1 MDFSVTIKGT
11 SFPVMVSLKKM
22 KQVRLKVFP
31 SGEIKL
37 SAPVG
42 TPEKWIVEYLNDKMS
57 WIEEKM
63 DLFVQTRAIEKE
75 EHFVSGSSTRVLG
88 RQLTI
93 QVHSACRKQIVC
105 EDGILHVYTPEPD
118 QPTIDRQV
126 NNWWQKASKEYFQDV
141 LDRLYP
147 IVEKHGV
154 ERPAICVKKM
164 RTLWGSCSRNNQK
177 INLNFYL
184 YKASVPCVEY
194 VILHELAHFLYPYH
208 DKDFCDFIT
217 IYMPDWQYRKQQ
229 LDYEFVLGI

>member
-105 EDGILHVYTPEPD
+105 EDGILHVYTPETD

-208 DKDFCDFIT
+208 DKDIYDFIT

>member
-105 EDGILHVYTPEPD
+105 EDGILHVYTPETD

-194 VILHELAHFLYPYH
+194 VILHELTHFLYPYH
-208 DKDFCDFIT
+208 DKDFYDFIT

>member
-93 QVHSACRKQIVC
+93 QVHSACRKQIVF
-105 EDGILHVYTPEPD
+105 EDGILHVYTPETD

>member
-93 QVHSACRKQIVC
+93 QVHSACRKQIVR
-105 EDGILHVYTPEPD
+105 EDGILHVYTPETD

-208 DKDFCDFIT
+208 DKDFYDFIT

>member
-105 EDGILHVYTPEPD
+105 EDGILHVYTPETD

>member
-1 MDFSVTIKGT
+1 MDYSVTVKGIVL
-11 SFPVMVSLKKM
+11 PVSVSLKKM

-42 TPEKWIVEYLNDKMS
+42 TPSDWIIEYLNDKTS

-75 EHFVSGSSTRVLG
+75 EHFVSGSSTRILG

-93 QVHSACRKQIVC
+93 QVHNAHRKQIIR
-105 EDGILHVYTPEPD
+105 EDSVLHIYTPETD
-118 QPTIDRQV
+118 QLAIDRQV
-126 NNWWQKASKEYFQDV
+126 NNWWQKSSKEYFQDI
-141 LDRLYP
+141 LNHLYP
-147 IVEKHGV
+147 IVEKHGI
-154 ERPAICVKKM
+154 EYPDICVKKM
-164 RTLWGSCSRNNQK
+164 RTLWGSCSRNSHK

-194 VILHELAHFLYPYH
+194 VILHELTHFLYPHH
-208 DKDFCDFIT
+208 DKDFYDFLT
-217 IYMPDWQYRKQQ
+217 IHMPDWQYRKQQ
-229 LDYEFVLGI
+229 LDFEFVLGI

>member
-105 EDGILHVYTPEPD
+105 EDGILNVYTPETD
-118 QPTIDRQV
+118 QPTNDRQV

-208 DKDFCDFIT
+208 DKDFYDFIT